1 MQQNTTQVSPSV
13 NTAQHDD
20 DEIDLVRLVG
30 QLIENKW
37 LIIAFTAVF
46 ALAGVA
52 YALLATPIYKADALL
67 QVEKKSS
74 GMPALGDMG
83 DLFAGESDA
92 ATEIQI
98 IKSRMVIG
106 SVVDQLDLTTIVS
119 PNYMPVIGDFLARR
133 NSEKDQLVI
142 ESFSVPNNYINQ
154 GLTLSFKGEHFTLLN
169 SEDEIVLQGDV
180 GALVTEGD
188 FSLHISAVNLANT
201 NSFSLTKIDRLR
213 AINSWQTKLNVS
225 ESGKQT
231 GILVSSIEHP
241 DKQLAVR
248 VLDAINQEYMMQNI
262 QRNAAEA
269 EKSVA
274 FLEQQIPNIQDSLTD
289 AEELLNA
296 YRLESK
302 SVNLSLETSGLLAQ
316 VIEVEKKL
324 NELAIKETEI
334 SRLFTKQ
341 HPSYQSLL
349 SQKESLLAEKA
360 KLTKQTEQL
369 PETQQQVLRL
379 TRNVEVNQEIYL
391 QLVNRMQELNVLKAG
406 TVGNVRILDSAV
418 GQINAVAPKK
428 KLIVIIATMLG
439 GMLSVGLV
447 LVRGFLNPG
456 IQSAEELENQGVN
469 VYATVPLS
477 EQQQKFNLKP
487 SFGSKNKHRARTQLL
502 LAKEDPTDL
511 AIEALRGLRTS
522 LHFAM
527 MEAKNNII
535 MVSGP
540 SPEVGKTFIS
550 ANLAA
555 VLAAGGEQKI
565 LYIDGDLRRGY
576 SHVMLAAHNDLGL
589 SDFIADGKTAIE
601 EYSSIVQATDVPG
614 LSFIPRGQIAPNP
627 AELLMHNRM
636 KKFLEQ
642 VSADYDYVIIDT
654 PPVLAVTDAAIIGR
668 YVGTSLLV
676 ACFDKT
682 PVNEML
688 HTIKRFEQNGVAIKG
703 VILNSVERRASGYGY
718 QYQYGYAYESQ

>member
-1 MQQNTTQVSPSV
+1 MQQNTQVSPAV
-13 NTAQHDD
+13 NTAQRDD
-20 DEIDLVRLVG
+20 DEIDLMRLVG

-37 LIIAFTAVF
+37 LIIALTTVF
-46 ALAGVA
+46 ALAGIA
-52 YALLATPIYKADALL
+52 YALLATPVYKADALL

-74 GMPALGDMG
+74 GMPALGEMG
-83 DLFAGESDA
+83 DLFGGQSDA
-92 ATEIQI
+92 VTEIQI

-106 SVVDQLDLTTIVS
+106 SVVDGLNLTTVAS
-119 PNYMPVIGDFLARR
+119 PNYMPVIGSFLARR
-133 NSEKDQLVI
+133 SVEQDQLVI
-142 ESFSVPNNYINQ
+142 ESFSVPKNYIGQ
-154 GLTLSFKGEHFTLLN
+154 GLTLSFTGEQFMLT
-169 SEDEIVLQGDV
+169 DADGKTVLQGDV
-180 GALVTEGD
+180 GSAVTNGD
-188 FSLHISAVNLANT
+188 FSLHISAVNLVNT
-201 NSFSLTKIDRLR
+201 NSYSLTKIDRLL
-213 AINSWQTKLNVS
+213 AINNWQALLNVS

-241 DKQLAVR
+241 NKQLAVK
-248 VLDAINQEYMMQNI
+248 VLDAINQEYMLQNI

-274 FLEQQIPNIQDSLTD
+274 FLEQQIPTILENLTA
-289 AEELLNA
+289 AEEQLNA

-302 SVNLSLETSGLLAQ
+302 SVNLSLETSGLLTQ
-316 VIEVEKKL
+316 VIEVEKNL

-349 SQKESLLAEKA
+349 SQKESLTAEKER
-360 KLTKQTEQL
+360 LTKQTEQL

-391 QLVNRMQELNVLKAG
+391 QLMNRMQELNVLKAG

-418 GQINAVAPKK
+418 GQVIAVAPKK

-477 EQQQKFNLKP
+477 EQQQKSNV
-487 SFGSKNKHRARTQLL
+487 RARLSGKHKRRIRTESL
-502 LAKEDPTDL
+502 LASAAPTDL
-511 AIEALRGLRTS
+511 AIEALRGLRTI

-527 MEAKNNII
+527 LEAKNNII
-535 MVSGP
+535 MISGP

-555 VLAAGGEQKI
+555 VLAAGEKTV

-576 SHVMLAAHNDLGL
+576 SHQMLKANNNRGL

-601 EYSSIVQATDVPG
+601 EYSTIMQVTDVPG
-614 LSFIPRGQIAPNP
+614 LSFISRGQIAPNP

-636 KKFLEQ
+636 EKFLEK
-642 VSADYDYVIIDT
+642 VSEDFDYVIIDT

-676 ACFDKT
+676 ARFEKT
-682 PVNEML
+682 PVAEML
-688 HTIKRFEQNGVAIKG
+688 YTIKRFEQNGVAIKG
-703 VILNSVERRASGYGY
+703 VILNGVERRASRYGY
-718 QYQYGYAYESQ
+718 QHQYGYAYESHSH